1 MVNAELISTT
11 DRLKAI
17 AVLENLWLHGQ
28 WMANAA
34 GFIPTFYD
42 AAGVSWTRRREASP
56 NIVDIVDIVVTDNE
70 VCGSRNGFRL
80 SLPLHEFVEKFNKE
94 LIDPVNR
101 RQQLFD
107 RIAMHLM
114 QQAER
119 ATDNSGVC
127 VYSMVR
133 KGNVLKCAVGCL
145 FPEGLAEQKGINSQ
159 GVPTYQRI
167 TNLDPMKNGHRNMQ
181 GFREAF
187 DQAGVDWRDPG
198 AIELLARLQTVHD
211 GARTVSAQEVRNF
224 WLPEL
229 QGVASQMGLNDL
241 TLRRLA
247 VKYCC
252 ELL

>member
-1 MVNAELISTT
+1 MNAELISTT
-11 DRLKAI
+11 DRLKAV
-17 AVLENLWLHGQ
+17 AVLENQWMHGQ
-28 WMANAA
+28 WMKDEE
-34 GFIPTFYD
+34 GYVPTFWTFEGTVWTMPHPETSRVMVKGTALNSTAETYRAHFNLTKFVD
-42 AAGVSWTRRREASP
+42 AY
-56 NIVDIVDIVVTDNE
+56 
-70 VCGSRNGFRL
+70 
-80 SLPLHEFVEKFNKE
+80 LPE
-94 LIDPVNR
+94 LIDPENR

-114 QQAER
+114 QQA
-119 ATDNSGVC
+119 AKCADSSGVC
-127 VYSMVR
+127 VYSDVR
-133 KGNVLKCAVGCL
+133 PNKRVLKCAVGCL
-145 FPEGLAEQKGINSQ
+145 FPAGLADTNGFNSQ

-167 TNLDPMKNGHRNMQ
+167 MNTDPMKPGHAMMQ

-198 AIELLARLQTVHD
+198 VIELLARLQTVHD
-211 GARTVSAQEVRNF
+211 GARSADHPQETRAK

-229 QGVASQMGLNDL
+229 QGEASQMGLNDL

>member
-1 MVNAELISTT
+1 MNAELISNT

-17 AVLENLWLHGQ
+17 AVLENQWLHGQ
-28 WMANAA
+28 WMKDEE
-34 GFIPTFYD
+34 GFVPTF
-42 AAGVSWTRRREASP
+42 WTFEGTIWTQHDSTT
-56 NIVDIVDIVVTDNE
+56 NIVLAKGTALNSDKETY
-70 VCGSRNGFRL
+70 RL
-80 SLPLHEFVEKFNKE
+80 NARLPEFVNAYLPE
-94 LIDPVNR
+94 LICPENR

-114 QQAER
+114 QQA
-119 ATDNSGVC
+119 AKCADSSGVC
-127 VYSMVR
+127 VYSDVR
-133 KGNVLKCAVGCL
+133 PNKRVLKCAVGCL
-145 FPEGLAEQKGINSQ
+145 FPAGLADTHGFNSQ

-167 TNLDPMKNGHRNMQ
+167 MNTDPMKSGHRIMQ

-211 GARTVSAQEVRNF
+211 GARSADHPQDTRTK

-229 QGVASQMGLNDL
+229 QGVAEKMGLNDL

>member
-28 WMANAA
+28 WMKDDE
-34 GFIPTFYD
+34 GFVPTF
-42 AAGVSWTRRREASP
+42 WTFEGTLWTQHNPST
-56 NIVDIVDIVVTDNE
+56 NIVQAKGTALNSDKETY
-70 VCGSRNGFRL
+70 RL
-80 SLPLHEFVEKFNKE
+80 NIRLPEFVDAYLPE
-94 LIDPVNR
+94 LIYPVNR

-119 ATDNSGVC
+119 VIDNSGVC
-127 VYSMVR
+127 VYSRVR
-133 KGNVLKCAVGCL
+133 NGNVLKCAVGCL
-145 FPEGLAEQKGINSQ
+145 FPEGLAEQKGFNSQ

-167 TNLDPMKNGHRNMQ
+167 TNTDPNKPGHRIMQ

-198 AIELLARLQTVHD
+198 VIELLARLQTVHD
-211 GARTVSAQEVRNF
+211 GARSGFKQEVRNY

>member
-28 WMANAA
+28 WMTV
-34 GFIPTFYD
+34 GEGHIPTFYD
-42 AAGVSWTRRREASP
+42 AAGVSWTKRREHS
-56 NIVDIVDIVVTDNE
+56 DIVDILVTQGQ
-70 VCGSRNGFRL
+70 VCNDYRVFRL
-80 SLPLHEFVEKFNKE
+80 SLPLQEFVEKFNKE

-119 ATDNSGVC
+119 ATDNSWVC

-145 FPEGLAEQKGINSQ
+145 FPEGLAEQKGFNSQ

-167 TNLDPMKNGHRNMQ
+167 TNTDPNKPGHKIMQ

-211 GARTVSAQEVRNF
+211 GARRGFKQEVRNY